1 MCTFLTLQRC
11 VALLCQT
18 QLEGV
23 SREEKEALRAEVWA
37 LTSSSLPLI
46 VRRMDDG
53 TMLPGRCTALE
64 YAFFKKSLM
73 LKSSALREPPLSA
86 RQLHLVGLCFG
97 YASGLAAA
105 NALLDFVRTRHEA
118 DAEAFVLRVLD
129 CMLLASR
136 SLSGVSFFE
145 EQFFACNVQRHVAST
160 HHLVNVAFI
169 ASLRIKW
176 TAAATVR
183 MRRERGLLDTTE
195 AIVQMVE
202 KRQQTGARTLRGMA

>member
-1 MCTFLTLQRC
+1 MTKTRVAAASAAPVDSTHLDRLCDRALSAGVSGRFALTAAFWRHAADEALRLHGETLVCTFLTLQGC

-129 CMLLASR
+129 CMLLAS
-136 SLSGVSFFE
+136 
-145 EQFFACNVQRHVAST
+145 
-160 HHLVNVAFI
+160 
-169 ASLRIKW
+169 
-176 TAAATVR
+176 
-183 MRRERGLLDTTE
+183 
-195 AIVQMVE
+195 
-202 KRQQTGARTLRGMA
+202 